1 MTTAGSCGPGV
12 VAAVLVAA
20 GRGSRMARLLDG
32 AAPANG
38 AIMNPERAGGW
49 GRPKQYLELA
59 GRPIVTHTIDRF
71 ESTPVIDRI
80 ILVVPPGDE
89 RTCQLEIV
97 RPFGFRKIAAIVAGG
112 AERQA
117 SVARGLAALP
127 DEVEWV
133 AVHDGV
139 RPCVTQEQ
147 ITAVVNAAVQADGA
161 ILAVPLRDTPKQVGS
176 DGVIQTTLVR
186 SQIWLAQTPQVFRRA
201 ALREA
206 LARAEADGVVGTD
219 DAALMERLGA
229 RVVIVEGSTANVKI
243 TTPDDLP
250 FAERWLANRGMAAA
264 GRSP

>member
-1 MTTAGSCGPGV
+1 MTAAGACGPGL

-32 AAPANG
+32 AASANG
-38 AIMNPERAGGW
+38 AIMNPERAGEW

-71 ESTPVIDRI
+71 ESTPAIDRI

-89 RTCQLEIV
+89 RICDMEIV
-97 RPFGFRKIAAIVAGG
+97 RPFGFRKVAAIVAGG
-112 AERQA
+112 SERQA
-117 SVARGLAALP
+117 SVAHGLDALP

-133 AVHDGV
+133 AIHDGV
-139 RPCVTQEQ
+139 RPCVTPEQ
-147 ITAVVNAAVQADGA
+147 IAAVVNAAIQADGA

-186 SQIWLAQTPQVFRRA
+186 SQIWLAQTPQVFRRI

-206 LARAEADGVVGTD
+206 HARATSDGVVGTD
-219 DAALMERLGA
+219 DAALMERMGA
-229 RVVIVEGSTANVKI
+229 RVVVVEGSTANVKI

-250 FAERWLANRGMAAA
+250 VAEQWLASRGMSTA
-264 GRSP
+264 GRSS